1 MRDIFKN
8 MTYYFENADPILNIP
23 QPYSEK
29 IKFIGG
35 IGVKQVQ
42 PLTEV
47 SFSIEFLNK
56 KYFAIGNL

>member
-8 MTYYFENADPILNIP
+8 MTYYIENADPILAIA

-35 IGVKQVQ
+35 IGVKPVQ
-42 PLTEV
+42 PLSDV
-47 SFSIEFLNK
+47 NF
-56 KYFAIGNL
+56 